1 MPLKDNKV
9 YLTVRSFLDIFV
21 QRLKVFDLFLQGA
34 FLIVIILQ
42 SNVYLLLKRDAR
54 EGYHSGRIGD
64 YVMIGSGSM
73 EFLVG
78 AAVAWWGRG
87 RRQLALAF
95 WLAVTSVAGL
105 LVLAFPY
112 IKASPAEVELCG
124 GHPIGRILATPT
136 VDNNVTLRTTF
147 LIITALLSSITK
159 LSVWAHGLTYLD
171 DHDPANGPYFYG
183 ILISIRLSL
192 GLSATSWLAAS
203 SVRDDWWQAHLSL
216 CMLTLMF
223 AILFSLFPTKMES
236 FKEVDE
242 ARNGGADTSFIPTLG
257 RLVRNKALV
266 TQTVSVACLTTAVF
280 VYVQYDE
287 AYIQARYHVEA
298 IRQDPRTSRV
308 LPEIF
313 RSLVII
319 FFVMIFRVRFSARR
333 PDGVKSN
340 TASRVAGV
348 VAVFVAIFFA
358 ALAATGCNTGDM
370 DGLEGSYQQP
380 ACSRSCWCNSE
391 RYGFSPVCSLD
402 TRVTS
407 FSPCHAGCTDYEDL
421 NGFLLYKNC
430 SCSTD
435 TLRAVRGACQLNSC
449 RLAYSIYQVVFV
461 LMLAVAGA
469 CFLMQGMAVIRSVRP
484 ADKATA
490 VGASLATVALLSF
503 VIGQL
508 IYMFISYQTC
518 AYSSH
523 GACLLHTPTLWVA
536 CATSA
541 GLAVMAAIASLV
553 ASRMPTDVVEP
564 TTIL

>member
-1 MPLKDNKV
+1 M
-9 YLTVRSFLDIFV
+9 VRYFLDIFV

-54 EGYHSGRIGD
+54 EGYHSGLISD
-64 YVMIGSGSM
+64 YVMIGSASM
-73 EFLVG
+73 EFLLG
-78 AAVAWWGRG
+78 AGIAWWGRG

-95 WLAVTSVAGL
+95 WLAVTSLAGL

-112 IKASPAEVELCG
+112 VKTNPVEVELCG
-124 GHPIGRILATPT
+124 GQPIGRILASPT
-136 VDNNVTLRTTF
+136 VDDNLTLRTTF
-147 LIITALLSSITK
+147 LIITAMLSSITK

-171 DHDPANGPYFYG
+171 DHDPPNGPYFYG

-203 SVRDDWWQAHLSL
+203 SASDDWWEAHLSL

-223 AILFSLFPTKMES
+223 AILFSLFPTKMDS
-236 FKEVDE
+236 YKEVDE
-242 ARNGGADTSFIPTLG
+242 ARNGDIDTGFIPTLS

-266 TQTVSVACLTTAVF
+266 TQTISVACLTTAVF

-287 AYIQARYHVEA
+287 AYIQARFHVEA

-348 VAVFVAIFFA
+348 VAVFVAIFFVS
-358 ALAATGCNTGDM
+358 LAATGCDTGTM
-370 DGLEGSYQQP
+370 DGLETTYEQP

-402 TRVTS
+402 TGVTS

-430 SCSTD
+430 TCSTS
-435 TLRAVRGACQLNSC
+435 TLRAVRGSCTLSSCQ
-449 RLAYSIYQVVFV
+449 LAYSIYQVAFV
-461 LMLAVAGA
+461 IMLAVAGA
-469 CFLMQGMAVIRSVRP
+469 CFLMQGMAVLRSVRP
-484 ADKATA
+484 ADKVTA

-508 IYMFISYQTC
+508 IYMLISHQTC
-518 AYSSH
+518 AYSSN
-523 GACLLHTPTLWVA
+523 GACLLHAPTLWIA

-541 GLAVMAAIASLV
+541 GLTVMAAIASLV
-553 ASRMPTDVVEP
+553 ASRMPTDIIEP
-564 TTIL
+564 TTSL